1 MEILTLIGIGYIGA
15 IFWIISTE
23 VAAVYYCVEL
33 GWNPVLVAITCAIG
47 QCGMYATLFSSGGLL
62 LRKWTRFQVLV
73 EKTARRFG
81 THHRIRYLSIAGFGS
96 VTGIPPMPALA
107 VLAPG
112 FHVPLVGILAVAF
125 VFRSVRFFVLAQFGN
140 VLIPWL
146 IRVTG
151 LG

>member
-1 MEILTLIGIGYIGA
+1 MEVLTLIGIGYIGA
-15 IFWIISTE
+15 VFWVISTE

-33 GWNPVLVAITCAIG
+33 GWNPLFVAMTCALG
-47 QCGMYATLFSSGGLL
+47 QCGMYATLFTSGGLL
-62 LRKWTRFQVLV
+62 LRKWKRFRTLV

-81 THHRIRYLSIAGFGS
+81 THHRVRYLSIAAFGS

-112 FHVPLVGILAVAF
+112 FHVPLAAILIVAF
-125 VFRSVRFFVLAQFGN
+125 VFRTVRFFILARFGS

-146 IRVTG
+146 LKTVG
-151 LG
+151 LD